1 MSSYYYDERGII
13 REELIDSKAKDIA
26 QKLVFSRVGK
36 DDKETKT
43 QIRKFYNEV
52 KLLEKRLKDR
62 KDSPDK
68 EAEFLKILPLI
79 KMIKAKVAYAVG
91 RENAKISQS
100 FKDFLFK
107 SIDEIKDK
115 EDFEAFVLHFES
127 VIGYYYEQ
135 AKLAKEGKSRRN

>member
-52 KLLEKRLKDR
+52 KLLEKKLKD
-62 KDSPDK
+62 SSDK
-68 EAEFLKILPLI
+68 EEEFLKILPLI

>member
-13 REELIDSKAKDIA
+13 KEELIDSKAKDIA
-26 QKLVFSRVGK
+26 QKLVFSRVRT
-36 DDKETKT
+36 DEKETKT

-52 KLLEKRLKDR
+52 KLLEKKLKDR
-62 KDSPDK
+62 SDK
-68 EAEFLKILPLI
+68 EEEFLKILPLI

-91 RENAKISQS
+91 RENAKISQD

-135 AKLAKEGKSRRN
+135 TKLAKESKSRRN